1 MANVISIITMLAAL
15 VALTLSIICI
25 VKREKYSSLV
35 VLETDEN
42 DIGLQNFDLNKLL
55 ARVTALEAASSN
67 YQPKGDY
74 VLRNSPYSIKIGP
87 NNPGCDA
94 DCQKAHPNQ
103 YMYGTVDQRRV
114 AFGSVP
120 GFPGSPKWL
129 FV

>member
-1 MANVISIITMLAAL
+1 MTNTILINTMIAAL

-25 VKREKYSSLV
+25 VKREKYSSLL

-55 ARVTALEAASSN
+55 DRVTALDTASST

-74 VLRNSPYSIKIGP
+74 VVRNKEYSIKMGTG
-87 NNPGCDA
+87 NPGCDA
-94 DCQKAHPNQ
+94 ACQEENPNL
-103 YMYGTVDQRRV
+103 YMYGSGDNWRV
-114 AFGSVP
+114 SYSWPAAV
-120 GFPGSPKWL
+120 PKWL